1 MSLNKL
7 DNFIKNTEGRILY
20 VSPSDLDST
29 DSISN
34 QGNSLAQPFKTPQRA
49 ILEAARFS
57 YQKGKSNDI
66 TEKTT
71 ILLMPGEHLI
81 DNRPGYTIYKDPGTG
96 VAKAK
101 SPSGTVYDAADILS
115 LTLSSNFDL
124 TQSDNILYKFNSV
137 YGGVI
142 VPRGTSIVGLD
153 LRKTKIRPKY
163 VPNPTDSSAKNSA
176 IFRITGACY
185 FWQFC
190 IFDGNESGLVYT
202 DASDFSNNNQSTPTF
217 SHHKLTAFEYADGTN
232 KVDTYDLTDL
242 NMYYSKLSNAFNL
255 ASGRDIDQKY
265 PDSTVTSDPN
275 PQGFA
280 MQRPEWEIVGA
291 FATDPI
297 QITKIESGSGGT
309 ASSQITVTTAVPH
322 QLTTGTPIK
331 IRGVSVNDY
340 NVSTKV
346 SSVDDTNPNI
356 FTYLLSYVRKDLPA
370 NPTISGATATIETD
384 TVSGASPY
392 IFNISMRSIWGM
404 NGMHADGSKSSG
416 FRSMVV
422 AQFTGVSLQ
431 KDDRAFV
438 KYNSKSRNYESIQIN
453 KVTGASLSSGAS
465 STDIGTVYHL
475 DSAALYRNGW
485 ESSHIKASNDSF
497 IQIVSV
503 FAIGFTKHFDVQ
515 TGADFSITNSN
526 SNFGQISLSATGFK
540 KQAFTK
546 DNKAFITSIIA
557 PRAVVSDQNDID
569 WVTIDVGVTTSS
581 TINPSKNR
589 LYLYGYTSIDDIP
602 PTLTQGYKVG
612 AKLNDVLYI
621 TANNVEYSANIL
633 MSDGS
638 TSSVKEYVVTSGPLS
653 NSFTIGSNT
662 LDTGEKVIIISDDGD
677 LPENIVENTVYYV
690 IDNGD
695 NNTIKLA
702 SSSSNAANGTAIDVY
717 LGTSLKILSRVTD
730 KIAGE
735 IGSPVQY
742 DSTNNQWY
750 INTNA
755 NSGIWNALNT
765 LGVSNLTER
774 TENSYI
780 KRVSDSR
787 SLDEKIYKIR
797 VVIPKE
803 YVNAKKPENG
813 FIIQESS
820 TTGVRSDTDFNIS
833 TIQISDT
840 LPFYDYNKN
849 PRFIAKCSLNAGVVT
864 VVSELAHNLQVGDS
878 VIIKNVTDSSNTI
891 GADNLGYNGTFTVAS
906 IVNDMSFTY
915 TTTKTLGVTFTN
927 NTSNRTTLLPRF
939 ERNNLQSNFYIYR
952 NEVIKNYIEGIQDGV
967 YHLYVLNAKNAIT
980 TEFTNLKYSQN
991 VVNLYPQLDRDN
1003 INDNPYT
1010 SKSFATRFP
1019 LGQVVTNDIKKSIT
1033 RETVDSL
1040 LTSLNIG
1047 LDVSAISD
1055 LGTSATITF
1064 SREHGLSGIA
1074 TYNNSTSGSFPI
1086 QKGNSYTNGTYYNVK
1101 LFNDISLTD
1110 WRGATAKVI
1119 VSGNAIN
1126 FVDIT
1131 SSGSGYSAGNLYFD
1145 TSVIGTGNLGRL
1157 TISDSGI
1164 STSIGN
1170 VIQFTGTATPT
1181 GYYRITSVPTKN
1193 QIAIAKTAGDPA
1205 ITTFQ
1210 YGFVTGRSI
1219 RVSSSP
1225 YNSANGVTTF
1235 NCLEPHGLLAGNKF
1249 RVIDSSNNTLGVYIV
1264 TAKNSVTSFTAVTNV
1279 SVSAYY
1285 VFKHGLSSNNA
1296 ISDDTQEN
1304 IGVRDI
1310 SIFDDEILNNTLSI
1324 DKNTTQIKVSSPT
1337 SSTGIEKRFPLGS
1350 YIQIDGEIMRITSST
1365 LSGGDTITV
1374 IRSSLGTINTAHD
1387 AGSLIKKIKP
1397 IPIEFRRPAILR
1409 ASGHTFEYLGY
1420 GPGNYSTGLPQ
1431 VQIKTLTEREDFL
1444 AQSQERSGGLVVYTG
1459 MNSNGDVFNGN
1470 TKTSSSSGEVV
1481 SYDIP
1486 KPTITGEDPSRS
1498 SVVYDEVT
1506 IKERLI
1512 VEGGNSSTVLSQFNG
1527 PVAFNQQTTFK
1538 NTSTF
1543 SDIAKI
1549 ISSTSSNSTTKGA
1562 LVVKG
1567 GVGVGENLNI
1577 GGSLSV
1583 IGSLSVNGSISV
1595 SGGISV
1601 IGDTASI
1608 GTAIKPF
1615 INAYI
1620 GKIRIAVTDDGTI
1633 DTSSGN
1639 LKLGAATGSNVAI
1652 STTTTITGDL
1662 NMTSGSGVIRAN
1674 YLDVPNVTPIGGVV
1688 IWTGTIGGIPSG
1700 WALCNGQA
1708 VSRTTYATL
1717 FSTINVTYGSGDGS
1731 TTFNL
1736 PNLVQRFPMGAGDNP
1751 SVDGVGSSRG
1761 TVGGS
1766 PNATLPEHNHIIT
1779 NTDVSPSGAHN
1790 HEASSSTEPN
1800 HRHYLV
1806 TNNSNTTGI
1815 SDTSYAIARE
1825 RSEGSNADYRLAR
1838 ADNVTSEAT
1847 SGKSSLAGEH
1857 THNVTIT
1864 ADQGRHSH
1872 AINNQG
1878 VSPIDANLPPYLVLH
1893 YIIRLT

>member
-71 ILLMPGEHLI
+71 ILLMPGEHLV
-81 DNRPGYTIYKDPGTG
+81 DNRPGYTIYKDPSTG

-101 SPSGTVYDAADILS
+101 SPSGTVYDAADNLS

-163 VPNPTDSSAKNSA
+163 IPNPTDSNAKNSA

-190 IFDGNESGLVYT
+190 IFDGDESGLVYT

-232 KVDTYDLTDL
+232 KVDTYDLSDL

-265 PDSTVTSDPN
+265 PDSSVASDPN

-322 QLTTGTPIK
+322 QLTKGTPIK

-340 NVSTKV
+340 NVSSKV

-356 FTYLLSYVRKDLPA
+356 FTYLILFVRKDLPA
-370 NPTISGATATIETD
+370 NPTISGATVTIETD

-438 KYNSKSRNYESIQIN
+438 KYNSKSRNYESIQIS
-453 KVTGASLSSGAS
+453 KVTGSSLSSGSS

-475 DSAALYRNGW
+475 DSSALYRNGW

-503 FAIGFTKHFDVQ
+503 FAIGFNKHFDVQ

-540 KQAFTK
+540 KQAFIK
-546 DNKAFITSIIA
+546 DNKAFITSIVA
-557 PRAVVSDQNDID
+557 PRAVVSDQNNID
-569 WVTIDVGVTTSS
+569 WVTIDVGITTSA

-589 LYLYGYTSIDDIP
+589 LYLYGYTSQDDIP
-602 PTLTQGYKVG
+602 PILTQGYKVG
-612 AKLNDVLYI
+612 AKVSDALYVI
-621 TANNVEYSANIL
+621 ANNVEYSANIL
-633 MSDGS
+633 MSDGV
-638 TSSVKEYVVTSGPLS
+638 TSSVKEYVVTSGPSS

-677 LPENIVENTVYYV
+677 LPENIIENTIYYV

-702 SSSSNAANGTAIDVY
+702 SSSSNASNGTAIDVY
-717 LGTSLKILSRVTD
+717 LGTNLSILSRVSD

-755 NSGIWNALNT
+755 NSGIWNALNS

-780 KRVSDSR
+780 RRISDSR
-787 SLDEKIYKIR
+787 SLDEKIYKLR
-797 VVIPKE
+797 VVVPKE
-803 YVNAKKPENG
+803 YANAKKPENG

-820 TTGVRSDTDFNIS
+820 TTGVRSDTDFNLS
-833 TIQISDT
+833 TIQVSDI

-849 PRFIAKCSLNAGVVT
+849 PRFIAKCTRSGSTVT
-864 VVSELAHNLQVGDS
+864 IVSELAHNLQVGDS
-878 VIIKNVTDSSNTI
+878 VIIKNVTDSQINTGI
-891 GADNLGYNGTFTVAS
+891 GTDNLGYNGTFTVAS

-915 TTTKTLGVTFTN
+915 TTTRTPGTPFTN

-939 ERNNLQSNFYIYR
+939 ERNDLQSNFYIYR

-967 YHLYVLNAKNAIT
+967 YHLYVLNAKNTIT
-980 TEFTNLKYSQN
+980 NEFTNLKYSQN
-991 VVNLYPQLDRDN
+991 VINLYPQLDRDN
-1003 INDNPYT
+1003 LNDNPYA

-1019 LGQVVTNDIKKSIT
+1019 LGQVVTNDIRNSIT

-1040 LTSLNIG
+1040 LSSFNIG
-1047 LDVSAISD
+1047 LDVSSVSD

-1074 TYNNSTSGSFPI
+1074 TYNNSTAGSFPL
-1086 QKGNSYTNGTYYNVK
+1086 QKGNSYTSGTYHNVK

-1119 VSGNAIN
+1119 VSGGAID

-1131 SSGSGYSAGNLYFD
+1131 SPGSGYSAGNLYFD
-1145 TSVIGTGNLGRL
+1145 NSVIGTGNLGRL
-1157 TISDSGI
+1157 TLTTSGI

-1170 VIQFTGTATPT
+1170 VIQFSGAATPT

-1193 QIAIAKTAGDPA
+1193 EIVIAKTAGSPA
-1205 ITTFQ
+1205 ITTSQ
-1210 YGFVTGRSI
+1210 YGFIIGPSI

-1235 NCLEPHGLLAGNKF
+1235 NCLGPHGLLSGNKF
-1249 RVIDSSNNTLGVYIV
+1249 RVIDSSNNPIGVFIV
-1264 TAKNSVTSFTAVTNV
+1264 TGKLSVTSFTAVTNT

-1296 ISDDTQEN
+1296 ISDNTQEN

-1310 SIFDDEILNNTLSI
+1310 SIFDDEILNNILAI
-1324 DKNTTQIKVSSPT
+1324 DKNTTQIRVSSPS

-1350 YIQIDGEIMRITSST
+1350 YIQIDGEIMRVTSST
-1365 LSGGDTITV
+1365 LGGGSNDAITV
-1374 IRSSLGTINTAHD
+1374 IRSALGTINTSHD

-1543 SDIAKI
+1543 SDIVKI

-1567 GVGVGENLNI
+1567 GIGVGENLNI

-1583 IGSLSVNGSISV
+1583 NGSISV
-1595 SGGISV
+1595 TGGISI
-1601 IGDTASI
+1601 IGDSASI

-1639 LKLGAATGSNVAI
+1639 LKLGAGTGSNVAI
-1652 STTTTITGDL
+1652 STTATITGDL

-1688 IWTGTIGGIPSG
+1688 IWAGTIGGIPSG

-1708 VSRTTYATL
+1708 VSRTTYPAL
-1717 FSTINVTYGSGDGS
+1717 FTTISTTYGTGDGS
-1731 TTFNL
+1731 STFNV
-1736 PNLVQRFPMGAGDNP
+1736 PNLVQRFPMGAGDNAG
-1751 SVDGVGSSRG
+1751 VDGVGFSRAA
-1761 TVGGS
+1761 VGGS
-1766 PNATLPEHNHIIT
+1766 PNTTLPTHNHIIT
-1779 NTDVSPSGAHN
+1779 NTDVSPSGSHN
-1790 HEASSSTEPN
+1790 HIASSDLQGN
-1800 HRHYLV
+1800 HRHALTTLNV
-1806 TNNSNTTGI
+1806 NNTGI
-1815 SDTSYAIARE
+1815 EDTNYALAGQRNEGVSSDYK
-1825 RSEGSNADYRLAR
+1825 LAR
-1838 ADNVTSEAT
+1838 ADNSSNEPTA
-1847 SGKSSLAGEH
+1847 GKSNIAGEH
-1857 THNVTIT
+1857 QHAITIT
-1864 ADQGRHSH
+1864 ADQGTHSH
-1872 AINNQG
+1872 IINSEG
-1878 VSPIDANLPPYLVLH
+1878 VSPTNANLPPYLVLH